1 MSAPTAYAILPPD
14 VLAWE
19 ALKAETIAP
28 QLYADA
34 VFMEEVGPRAFSW
47 DGWVPPW

>member
-1 MSAPTAYAILPPD
+1 MSALVYAQLPPD

-19 ALKAETIAP
+19 ALKAETAAP
-28 QLYADA
+28 QLYADS
-34 VFMEEVGPRAFSW
+34 VFMAEVGPRAFAW